1 LLGFFLR
8 TLFLESE
15 FQKQPIHGKQK
26 QLFQKNI
33 HVTVPLMKKIT
44 LLLSFFFL
52 ISSCG
57 VKQTQNL
64 LSSGNYD
71 LAIDNALSNL
81 RSNKDKK
88 GKQEYVYLLEEAFAK
103 AKERDLNTLNLLS
116 KEANPAQLEKIYTTY
131 IQLNDRQEKIKPI
144 LPLKLI
150 KEGRAAIFPF
160 ENYND
165 QIIDSKNALSAYLY
179 PNAKKLMGT
188 SDKMNFRKAYDDLDY
203 LNQIN
208 PNYKNV
214 LQLMNEAKFKGSDY
228 VTVYTKNETNMII
241 PARLQNDLLD
251 FSTYGLDDKW
261 TVYHSNKQKG
271 IDYDY
276 AMMIGFRQIY
286 ISPEQ
291 IKEREFVKERII
303 KDGVKKLID
312 ANGKE
317 VLDEKGKVVMVD
329 NLRTVN
335 ARIYE
340 SRQFKSCQITAKVDY
355 INVRN
360 NQLLQSFP
368 VTSEFT
374 FENFYATYKGDRRA
388 SDDNYSYFDKKAV
401 VFPSSEQM
409 VYDTGADLKAKLKTI
424 ISRNRFRN

>member
-1 LLGFFLR
+1 
-8 TLFLESE
+8 
-15 FQKQPIHGKQK
+15 
-26 QLFQKNI
+26 
-33 HVTVPLMKKIT
+33 MKKIT
-44 LLLSFFFL
+44 LLLSLFVL

-64 LSSGNYD
+64 LNSGNYD
-71 LAIDNALSNL
+71 EAIANAVSNL
-81 RSNKDKK
+81 RTNKDKK
-88 GKQEYVYLLEEAFAK
+88 GKQDYVYLLEEAFAK
-103 AKERDLNTLNLLS
+103 AKERDLNTINLLA
-116 KEANPAQLEKIYTTY
+116 KDANPAQLEKMYTTY
-131 IQLNDRQEKIKPI
+131 ILLNERQGKIKPL

-150 KEGRAAIFPF
+150 KEGRNAIFPF
-160 ENYND
+160 DNYND

-179 PNAKKLMGT
+179 ANAKKLMLT

-214 LQLMNEAKFKGSDY
+214 LQLMDEAKFKGSDY
-228 VTVYTKNETNMII
+228 VSVYTKNETRMLI
-241 PARLQNDLLD
+241 PVRLQNDLLD
-251 FSTYGLDDKW
+251 FSTYGLNDKW
-261 TVYHSNKQKG
+261 TVYHSNKQRG

-276 AMMIGFRQIY
+276 GMMINFRQIY

-291 IKEREFVKERII
+291 IKEKEFVKERII

-340 SRQFKSCQITAKVDY
+340 FRQFKSCQITAKIDY
-355 INVRN
+355 INLKS
-360 NQLLQSFP
+360 NQLIQSFP
-368 VTSEFT
+368 LTSEFV
-374 FENFYATYKGDRRA
+374 FENIYATYKGDRRA
-388 SDDNYSYFDKKAV
+388 SDDNYYSYFDKRAV
-401 VFPSSEQM
+401 AFPSSEQM
-409 VYDTGADLKAKLKTI
+409 VYDTGEDLKAKLKDI
-424 ISRNRFRN
+424 ISGNRFRNN